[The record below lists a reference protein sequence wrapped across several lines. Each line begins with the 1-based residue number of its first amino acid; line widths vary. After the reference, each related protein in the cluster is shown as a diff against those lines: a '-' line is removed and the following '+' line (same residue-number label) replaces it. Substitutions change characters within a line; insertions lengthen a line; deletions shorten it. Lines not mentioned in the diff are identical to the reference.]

1 MANKKAASSTK
12 KTTVKSSSSTKKPT
26 TTKVTTVKAVE
37 SRPTERAATAGRSS
51 FVGRLDRTPLL
62 GAAIAEFVGT
72 FMLTAVIVTQQ
83 NQPIAVL
90 FALVGIVLIV
100 GGLSGAHVNPAMTI
114 GAWVTRKIESSR
126 AVAYLVAQV
135 LGAMLALVVLNA
147 FVGQAGEVS
156 EQAAMMGQTA
166 PELFKAAPIPEGK
179 EWVLLFA
186 ELLGAA
192 VLGFAYASALRAG
205 RDKIVSAFTIG
216 AGFFTA
222 LVIGG
227 TAATY
232 VNASAILN
240 PAAAISL
247 QAITFDG
254 MWPIAIYV
262 VTTALGAV
270 IGFALF
276 DLVRN
281 AEDKA

>member
-12 KTTVKSSSSTKKPT
+12 KSTAKTSSTKKPT

-37 SRPTERAATAGRSS
+37 SRPTERAATASRSS
-51 FVGRLDRTPLL
+51 FVARFNRTPLL

-72 FMLTAVIVTQQ
+72 FLLAAVVVTQQ

-90 FALVGIVLIV
+90 FALVGIVLVV

-114 GAWVTRKIESSR
+114 GAWVTRKIDSTR

-166 PELFKAAPIPEGK
+166 PELFKAAAIPEGK
-179 EWVLLFA
+179 EWVLLAA
-186 ELLGAA
+186 ELLGAT
-192 VLGFAYASALRAG
+192 VLGFAYASALRAK

-247 QAITFDG
+247 QAVTFST

-276 DLVRN
+276 DLVRS